1 MTTLR
6 WAVAQ
11 SRMAEDP
18 GDAEAVRAAGVE
30 IRALMRDAA
39 AGGARLVQ
47 FPEGA
52 IVYPSKHVM
61 SSAGPGTVSDAD
73 WARADWD
80 LLREEAESVARLA
93 AELGIWVAFG
103 SIHPL
108 TPPHRPHNSFYV
120 VSDRG
125 ELVGRYDK
133 RFLSNTELTWMYS
146 PGSEPF
152 VFEVDGVRFGVAL
165 CIEANFPH
173 LFEEY
178 ERLDVHAVLLS
189 VMVDDAMRAE
199 IGRSYAALF
208 GYWVGYSVPAQ
219 YGSTVPSGIAAPGGR
234 WVARC
239 PGEDRPAL
247 AFADL
252 DLAAPDEDVRI
263 AVDLAR
269 PWRRSA
275 KDRLHDA
282 LQVGDDPRSRDMHA
296 F

>member
-1 MTTLR
+1 MTTVR

-18 GDAEAVRAAGVE
+18 GDAEAVRAAGDG
-30 IRALMRDAA
+30 IRALMREAA

-61 SSAGPGTVSDAD
+61 SSSGPDTVSDAD
-73 WARADWD
+73 WTRADWD
-80 LLREEAESVARLA
+80 LLREEAESIARLA
-93 AELGIWVAFG
+93 AELRIWVAFG

-108 TPPHRPHNSFYV
+108 TPPHRPHNSYYV

-133 RFLSNTELTWMYS
+133 RLLSNTELTWMYS
-146 PGSEPF
+146 PGTKPF

-239 PGEDRPAL
+239 PAQDRSAL
-247 AFADL
+247 AFVDL
-252 DLAAPDEDVRI
+252 DLSAPEDDVRI

-269 PWRRSA
+269 PWRRRA
-275 KDRLHDA
+275 KDGLSASR
-282 LQVGDDPRSRDMHA
+282 QVLGDPRSQDVRA

>member
-1 MTTLR
+1 MTTVR

-18 GDAEAVRAAGVE
+18 GDAEAVRAAGDG
-30 IRALMRDAA
+30 IRALMR
-39 AGGARLVQ
+39 
-47 FPEGA
+47 
-52 IVYPSKHVM
+52 
-61 SSAGPGTVSDAD
+61 
-73 WARADWD
+73 
-80 LLREEAESVARLA
+80 EEAESIARLA
-93 AELGIWVAFG
+93 AELRIWVAFG

-108 TPPHRPHNSFYV
+108 TPPHRPHNSYYV

-133 RFLSNTELTWMYS
+133 RLLSNTELTWMYS
-146 PGSEPF
+146 PGTQPF
-152 VFEVDGVRFGVAL
+152 VFEVDGVRFGAAL

-239 PGEDRPAL
+239 PAQDRSAL
-247 AFADL
+247 AFVDL
-252 DLAAPDEDVRI
+252 DLSAPEDDVRI

-269 PWRRSA
+269 PWRRRA
-275 KDRLHDA
+275 KDGLSASR
-282 LQVGDDPRSRDMHA
+282 QVLGDPRSQDVRA